1 MNYLCGKQCWGFFC
15 LGRAGSEKGNVSSEL
30 YKSEKKRLVGFGL
43 PSFNTVWVHQG
54 LMKLILWVN
63 RYLYLIKYRKMLIS
77 IIIMN
82 KHVFGFDA
90 NEIEGVEFD

>member
-30 YKSEKKRLVGFGL
+30 HKSEKKRLVGFGQ
-43 PSFNTVWVHQG
+43 PSFHTVWVQQG

-63 RYLYLIKYRKMLIS
+63 IL
-77 IIIMN
+77 N
-82 KHVFGFDA
+82 KIQKNVKIY
-90 NEIEGVEFD
+90 NYYK